1 MTRNPINP
9 APLLGL
15 PVLLILPVLLVLT
28 ACPIP
33 AASAQDTSLRDR
45 YFDGLRQRGLFSL
58 AESVCFEELARKD
71 LHPDTRLEWTLQLS
85 RTHLQ
90 HAQVTGGTQQR
101 DLFDRARDVLDT
113 FSTSHPRHPE
123 TLRVRVQAAL
133 IPLAHGGYLA
143 RLADLAPL
151 DRDRR
156 GQALQMLEQGIDR
169 LTPLQKRLENPGP
182 LDTRRRQLLLATSR
196 WRLARA
202 HLDRVRMMTPGTP
215 DRAADL
221 IAAGETLKRMSPGG
235 LGEELRQ
242 ARTRLQ
248 AQVARRQHDLTLAR
262 KLLVSARFEDDD
274 GLLAERVWVELDD
287 RQPALA
293 WQLIQ
298 KRLDR
303 PPPASDELIYLA
315 QASLGQFWQTTA
327 TGTPASTADDL
338 WTRWLVASQRA
349 IAVPDTYWRI
359 RAKSDRDLLVAVKR
373 LGPELAHGQHR
384 AISLYQAGRD
394 DEALEAFA
402 EVIRTALKS
411 GQLELAGDLA
421 FTRGSVM
428 VKVQRYAEAS
438 VSFRGV
444 VDQQPVHPKAA
455 SAHLLWAW
463 CLGQVD
469 RRQTTPSR
477 REAYHQ
483 ALVQHRTRY
492 PRHNTTAEATWLLA
506 ALTHQ
511 QQHADRAR
519 ALWLEIPGSHARSDA
534 ARRLVGESF
543 EAEAAGMDP
552 ADPARGRRLALAI
565 SSLDQLVSQLP
576 GPPRRWSPDQAAL
589 AISLARLGLKPTRPD
604 YRRVDQL
611 LELVLTRGP
620 AVTLTAPDS
629 RAVALRDS
637 ARQLRVLSLAGQGR
651 LDDARGLIANF
662 AGRPAELLA
671 LLDGLDRI
679 AVTIRTTR
687 PTDRR
692 RLGELQLQA
701 AQTLEPQRKS
711 LRPEDRRRLDRCMAQ
726 AYVAAGLP
734 LRAAALYQDLVKKSP
749 RDWRLRSRLAEIRVA
764 IGTADQLKT
773 AVNDWLVAE
782 GLLKAG
788 SDDWMSVR
796 LQTLKTLHKSGQLK
810 KCRQLLAVTE
820 LLYPDGGTDAVRG
833 DLKRLAEQLRSGR
846 KSP

>member
-1 MTRNPINP
+1 MARNRITADPLP
-9 APLLGL
+9 ALLA
-15 PVLLILPVLLVLT
+15 LVALA
-28 ACPIP
+28 ACPVP
-33 AASAQDTSLRDR
+33 AAMANDASLRDR

-58 AESVCFEELARKD
+58 AESACFEELSRKD
-71 LHPDTRLEWTLQLS
+71 LDPDTRLEWTLQLS

-90 HAQVTGGTQQR
+90 HAQVTTGTQQR
-101 DLFDRARDVLDT
+101 DLFERAQGVLDT

-123 TLRVRVQAAL
+123 ALRVRVQAAL

-156 GQALQMLEQGIDR
+156 GQALLMLQQGIDR
-169 LTPLQKRLENPGP
+169 LAPLQKRLENPGT

-196 WRLARA
+196 WRLALA

-235 LGEELRQ
+235 LGQELRQ

-248 AQVARRQHDLTLAR
+248 AQVARQQHDLNRAR

-274 GLLAERVWVELDD
+274 GLLAERLWVELDD
-287 RQPALA
+287 QQPGLA

-298 KRLDR
+298 DRLAR
-303 PPPASDELIYLA
+303 PPPPSDELLFLA
-315 QASLGQFWQTTA
+315 QASRRQLWQSA
-327 TGTPASTADDL
+327 VPGTPRAQDL
-338 WTRWLVASQRA
+338 WARWIVASQRA
-349 IAVPDTYWRI
+349 IEVPDAYWRT
-359 RAKSDRDLLVAVKR
+359 RAKSDRDLLVAIKR
-373 LGPELAHGQHR
+373 LGPELAHGRHR

-394 DEALEAFA
+394 DEALKEFA
-402 EVIRTALKS
+402 AVIRTALKS
-411 GQLELAGDLA
+411 GQAELAGDLA

-469 RRQTTPSR
+469 RKQTTPAR
-477 REAYHQ
+477 RKAYRQ
-483 ALVQHRTRY
+483 ALVQHRSRY

-511 QQHADRAR
+511 QQHANRAR
-519 ALWLEIPGSHARSDA
+519 ILWLEIPRSHARCDT

-552 ADPARGRRLALAI
+552 ADPDRHKRIALAI
-565 SSLDQLVSQLP
+565 SSLDQLVTQLP
-576 GPPRRWSPDQAAL
+576 PPPLRWSPDQTAL
-589 AISLARLGLKPTRPD
+589 VVSLARLGLQPTRPD

-611 LELVLTRGP
+611 LEVVLARGP
-620 AVTLTAPDS
+620 EVTGTSPDP

-662 AGRPAELLA
+662 AGRPADLLA
-671 LLDGLDRI
+671 LLDGLDRV
-679 AVTIRTTR
+679 AVTTR

-711 LRPEDRRRLDRCMAQ
+711 LRPEDIRRLDRCMAQ

-734 LRAAALYQDLVKKSP
+734 LRAASLYQDLVKKSP
-749 RDWRLRSRLAEIRVA
+749 RDWRLRARLAEIRVA
-764 IGTADQLKT
+764 IGTADQLKI
-773 AVNDWLVAE
+773 AVTDWLLAE
-782 GLLKAG
+782 GMLRAG

-796 LQTLKTLHKSGQLK
+796 LQTLKTLQKNGQVK
-810 KCRQLLAVTE
+810 RCRQLLNVTL
-820 LLYPDGGTDAVRG
+820 LLYPDGGTDAVSA
-833 DLKRLAEQLRSGR
+833 DLKRLAQQLPSGR
-846 KSP
+846 KQPNR

>member
-1 MTRNPINP
+1 MTTRRITP
-9 APLLGL
+9 APLLA
-15 PVLLILPVLLVLT
+15 LLALS

-33 AASAQDTSLRDR
+33 VATAQDASPRDR

-71 LHPDTRLEWTLQLS
+71 LDPDARLEWTLQLS

-90 HAQVTGGTQQR
+90 HAQVTAGTQQR
-101 DLFDRARDVLDT
+101 DLWNRARVVLEEFGT
-113 FSTSHPRHPE
+113 MHPKHPE

-156 GQALQMLEQGIDR
+156 GRALLVLQQGIDQ
-169 LTPLQKRLENPGP
+169 LTPIGRRLENPGP

-196 WRLARA
+196 WRLALA

-235 LGEELRQ
+235 LGEELRH
-242 ARTRLQ
+242 ARSRLQ
-248 AQVARRQHDLTLAR
+248 VLVARREHDFTLAR
-262 KLLVSARFEDDD
+262 KLLDSARFEDDD
-274 GLLAERVWVELDD
+274 GLLAERLWVELDD
-287 RQPALA
+287 QKPTLA

-298 KRLDR
+298 KRLAR
-303 PPPASDELIYLA
+303 PSPLSDELLYLA
-315 QASLGQFWQTTA
+315 QASRGRLWRTA
-327 TGTPASTADDL
+327 VTNTLATQADDL

-349 IAVPDTYWRI
+349 IAVPDAYWRT
-359 RAKSDRDLLVAVKR
+359 RAKSDRDLLVAIER

-394 DEALEAFA
+394 DEALKAFA
-402 EVIRTALKS
+402 EVIRIALKS
-411 GQLELAGDLA
+411 GQPELAGDLA

-444 VDQQPVHPKAA
+444 IDQQPVHPKAA
-455 SAHLLWAW
+455 AAHLLWAW

-469 RRQTTPSR
+469 RKQTTAAR
-477 REAYHQ
+477 HEAYHQ

-506 ALTHQ
+506 ALQHQ
-511 QQHADRAR
+511 QQHTARAR
-519 ALWLEIPGSHARSDA
+519 ALWLEIPQSHARSDT

-552 ADPARGRRLALAI
+552 ADPARGRRLELAI
-565 SSLDQLVSQLP
+565 SSLDQLVTQLP
-576 GPPRRWSPDQAAL
+576 GPPLRWSPDQAAL

-620 AVTLTAPDS
+620 AVTGTAPDP
-629 RAVALRDS
+629 RAVVLRDS

-662 AGRPAELLA
+662 AGRPADLLA
-671 LLDGLDRI
+671 LLDGLDRV
-679 AVTIRTTR
+679 AVTTR

-711 LRPEDRRRLDRCMAQ
+711 LRPEDLRRLDRCMAQ

-734 LRAAALYQDLVKKSP
+734 LRAAALYQDLVKRTPK
-749 RDWRLRSRLAEIRVA
+749 DWRLRFRLAEIRVV
-764 IGTADQLKT
+764 IGTADQLKI
-773 AVNDWLVAE
+773 AVNDWLLAE
-782 GLLKAG
+782 RLLKAG
-788 SDDWMSVR
+788 SDDWMTVR
-796 LQTLKTLHKSGQLK
+796 LQTLKTLQKNGQLK
-810 KCRQLLAVTE
+810 KCRQLLSVTQ
-820 LLYPDGGTDAVRG
+820 LLYPDGGTNAVRA
-833 DLKRLAEQLRSGR
+833 DLKRLAEQLQSRR
-846 KSP
+846 QSPNS